1 MYNSFKMINEN
12 KDGRLGKVIN
22 LKTDL
27 DEFMEYIGLSGK
39 MHELKI
45 LKVWNECVG
54 DTISKYSKPVDIKKN
69 KLYVSVENAVW
80 RYELS
85 ARKEE
90 ILERVNKVLQNKTIR
105 DIIFV

>member
-1 MYNSFKMINEN
+1 MFQEK
-12 KDGRLGKVIN
+12 KDGRLGKVIS
-22 LKTDL
+22 LRDEL
-27 DEFMEYIGLSGK
+27 DEFMEYIGLSEK
-39 MHELKI
+39 MQEMKI

-54 DTISKYSKPVDIKKN
+54 DTISKFSKPVDIKKN

-85 ARKEE
+85 ARKTE
-90 ILERVNKVLQNKTIR
+90 ILERVNQNLKNKVLK

>member
-1 MYNSFKMINEN
+1 MFQEK

-22 LKTDL
+22 LRNEL
-27 DEFMEYIGLSGK
+27 DEFMEYIGLSEK
-39 MHELKI
+39 MQDVKI

-54 DTISKYSKPVDIKKN
+54 DTISQFSKPVDIKKN

-90 ILERVNKVLQNKTIR
+90 ILGRVNEILKNKKVK

>member
-1 MYNSFKMINEN
+1 MMRDDKKNDRGS
-12 KDGRLGKVIN
+12 RVIN
-22 LKTDL
+22 LKNDL
-27 DEFMEYIGLSGK
+27 DEFMEYMGLSEK
-39 MHELKI
+39 MQDLKI

-54 DTISKYSKPVDIKKN
+54 DTISKFSKPVEIKKN

-85 ARKEE
+85 ARKTE
-90 ILERVNKVLQNKTIR
+90 ILERVNQILKNKTIK

>member
-1 MYNSFKMINEN
+1 MFQEK

-22 LKTDL
+22 LRNEL
-27 DEFMEYIGLSGK
+27 DEFMEYIGLSER
-39 MHELKI
+39 MQEMKI

-54 DTISKYSKPVDIKKN
+54 DTISQFSKPVDIKKN

-90 ILERVNKVLQNKTIR
+90 ILGRVNEILKNKKVK

>member
-1 MYNSFKMINEN
+1 MFQEK

-22 LKTDL
+22 LRNEL
-27 DEFMEYIGLSGK
+27 DEFMEYIGLSEK
-39 MHELKI
+39 MQEMKI

-54 DTISKYSKPVDIKKN
+54 ETISKFSKPVDIKKN
-69 KLYVSVENAVW
+69 KLYVSVETSVW

-90 ILERVNKVLQNKTIR
+90 ILTRVNEVLKNKKVK

>member
-1 MYNSFKMINEN
+1 MFQEK

-22 LKTDL
+22 LRNEL
-27 DEFMEYIGLSGK
+27 DEFMEYIGLSEK
-39 MHELKI
+39 MQEMKI

-54 DTISKYSKPVDIKKN
+54 DTISQFSKPVDIKKN

-90 ILERVNKVLQNKTIR
+90 ILGRVNEILKNKKVK

>member
-1 MYNSFKMINEN
+1 MFQEK

-22 LKTDL
+22 LRNEL
-27 DEFMEYIGLSGK
+27 DEFMEYIGLSEK
-39 MHELKI
+39 MQDMKI

-54 DTISKYSKPVDIKKN
+54 DTISQFSKPVDIKKN

-90 ILERVNKVLQNKTIR
+90 ILGRVNEILKNKKIK

>member
-1 MYNSFKMINEN
+1 MTNKYANEN
-12 KDGRLGKVIN
+12 KDGRLNKVIN
-22 LKTDL
+22 LRTEL
-27 DEFMEYIGLSGK
+27 DEFMDYIGLSSK

-85 ARKEE
+85 TRKEE
-90 ILERVNKVLQNKTIR
+90 ILERVNKVLKNKIIK
-105 DIIFV
+105 DIVFV

>member
-1 MYNSFKMINEN
+1 MLHTMFQEK

-22 LKTDL
+22 LRNEL
-27 DEFMEYIGLSGK
+27 DEFMEYIGLSEK
-39 MHELKI
+39 MQDVKI

-54 DTISKYSKPVDIKKN
+54 DTISQFSKPVDIKKN

-90 ILERVNKVLQNKTIR
+90 ILGRVNEILKNKKVK

>member
-1 MYNSFKMINEN
+1 MFHEK

-22 LKTDL
+22 LRSEL
-27 DEFMEYIGLSGK
+27 DEFMEYIGLSEK
-39 MHELKI
+39 MQEMKI

-54 DTISKYSKPVDIKKN
+54 DTISKFSKPVDIKKN
-69 KLYVSVENAVW
+69 KLYVSVETAVW

-90 ILERVNKVLQNKTIR
+90 ILEREKQIIKNKVIK

>member
-1 MYNSFKMINEN
+1 MKDDKNSERGN
-12 KDGRLGKVIN
+12 RVIN
-22 LKTDL
+22 LKNDL
-27 DEFMEYIGLSGK
+27 DEFMEYIGLSEK
-39 MHELKI
+39 MQDLKI

-54 DTISKYSKPVDIKKN
+54 DTISKFSKPVEIKKN

-85 ARKEE
+85 ARKTE
-90 ILERVNKVLQNKTIR
+90 ILERVNQTIKNKIIK

>member
-1 MYNSFKMINEN
+1 MLYTMFQEK

-22 LKTDL
+22 LRNEL
-27 DEFMEYIGLSGK
+27 DEFMEYIGLSEK
-39 MHELKI
+39 MQDMKI

-54 DTISKYSKPVDIKKN
+54 DTISQFSKPVDIKKN

-90 ILERVNKVLQNKTIR
+90 ILGRVNEILKNKKVK

>member
-1 MYNSFKMINEN
+1 MLNTMFQEK

-22 LKTDL
+22 LRNEL
-27 DEFMEYIGLSGK
+27 DEFMEYIGLSEK
-39 MHELKI
+39 MQDMKI

-54 DTISKYSKPVDIKKN
+54 DTISKFSKTVEIKKN

-90 ILERVNKVLQNKTIR
+90 ILGRVNEILKNKKVK

>member
-1 MYNSFKMINEN
+1 MLHTMFQEK

-22 LKTDL
+22 LRNEL
-27 DEFMEYIGLSGK
+27 DEFMEYIGLNEK
-39 MHELKI
+39 MQDMKI

-54 DTISKYSKPVDIKKN
+54 DTISQFSKPVDIKKN

-90 ILERVNKVLQNKTIR
+90 ILSRVNEILKNKKVK

>member
-1 MYNSFKMINEN
+1 MFSIMFQEK

-22 LKTDL
+22 LRNEL
-27 DEFMEYIGLSGK
+27 DEFMEYIGLSEK
-39 MHELKI
+39 MQDMKI

-54 DTISKYSKPVDIKKN
+54 DTISKFSKPVEIKKN

-90 ILERVNKVLQNKTIR
+90 ILGRVNEILKNKKVK

>member
-1 MYNSFKMINEN
+1 MLNTMFQEK

-22 LKTDL
+22 LRNEL
-27 DEFMEYIGLSGK
+27 DEFMEYIGLSEK
-39 MHELKI
+39 MQEMKI

-54 DTISKYSKPVDIKKN
+54 DTISQFSKPVDIKKN

-90 ILERVNKVLQNKTIR
+90 ILGRVNEILKNKKVK

>member
-1 MYNSFKMINEN
+1 MKDDKKNER
-12 KDGRLGKVIN
+12 GSKVIN
-22 LKTDL
+22 LKNDL
-27 DEFMEYIGLSGK
+27 DEFMEYIGLSEK
-39 MHELKI
+39 MQDLKI

-54 DTISKYSKPVDIKKN
+54 DTISKFSKPVEIKKN

-90 ILERVNKVLQNKTIR
+90 ILGRVNEILKNKKIK

>member
-1 MYNSFKMINEN
+1 MFQEK

-22 LKTDL
+22 LRNEL
-27 DEFMEYIGLSGK
+27 DEFMEYIGLSEK
-39 MHELKI
+39 MQDMKI

-54 DTISKYSKPVDIKKN
+54 DTISQFSKPVDIKKN

-90 ILERVNKVLQNKTIR
+90 ILSRVNEILKNKKVK
-105 DIIFV
+105 DIIFI

>member
-1 MYNSFKMINEN
+1 MLHTMFQEK

-22 LKTDL
+22 LRNEL
-27 DEFMEYIGLSGK
+27 DEFMEYIGLSEK
-39 MHELKI
+39 MQDMKI

-54 DTISKYSKPVDIKKN
+54 DTISQFSKPVDIKKN

-90 ILERVNKVLQNKTIR
+90 ILGRVNEILKNKKVK

>member
-1 MYNSFKMINEN
+1 MFQEK

-22 LKTDL
+22 LRSEL
-27 DEFMEYIGLSGK
+27 DEFMEYIGLSEK
-39 MHELKI
+39 MQEMKI

-54 DTISKYSKPVDIKKN
+54 DTISKFSKPVDIKKN

-90 ILERVNKVLQNKTIR
+90 ILGRVNEILKNKKLK

>member
-1 MYNSFKMINEN
+1 MLHNMFQEK

-22 LKTDL
+22 LRNEL
-27 DEFMEYIGLSGK
+27 DEFMEYIGLSEK
-39 MHELKI
+39 MQEMKI

-54 DTISKYSKPVDIKKN
+54 DTISQFSKPVDIKKN

-90 ILERVNKVLQNKTIR
+90 ILNRVNEILKNKKVK

>member
-1 MYNSFKMINEN
+1 MKDDKNSERGN
-12 KDGRLGKVIN
+12 RVIN
-22 LKTDL
+22 LKNDL
-27 DEFMEYIGLSGK
+27 DEFMEYIGLSER
-39 MHELKI
+39 MQDLKI

-54 DTISKYSKPVDIKKN
+54 DTISKFSKPVEIKKN

-85 ARKEE
+85 ARKTE
-90 ILERVNKVLQNKTIR
+90 ILERVNQTIKNKIIK

>member
-1 MYNSFKMINEN
+1 MFQEK

-22 LKTDL
+22 LRNEL
-27 DEFMEYIGLSGK
+27 DEFMEYIGLSEK
-39 MHELKI
+39 MQEMKI

-54 DTISKYSKPVDIKKN
+54 ETISKFSKPVDIKKN
-69 KLYVSVENAVW
+69 KLYVSVESAVW

-85 ARKEE
+85 ARKIE
-90 ILERVNKVLQNKTIR
+90 ILERVNENLKNKVLK

>member
-1 MYNSFKMINEN
+1 MFQEK

-22 LKTDL
+22 LRNEL
-27 DEFMEYIGLSGK
+27 DEFMEYIGLSEK
-39 MHELKI
+39 MQEMKI

-54 DTISKYSKPVDIKKN
+54 ETISKFSKPVDIKKN
-69 KLYVSVENAVW
+69 KLYVSVETAVW

-90 ILERVNKVLQNKTIR
+90 ILGRVNEILKNKKLK

>member
-1 MYNSFKMINEN
+1 MFEEK

-22 LKTDL
+22 LRNEL
-27 DEFMEYIGLSGK
+27 DEFMEYIGLSEK
-39 MHELKI
+39 MQEMKI

-54 DTISKYSKPVDIKKN
+54 ETISKFSKPVDIKKN

-85 ARKEE
+85 ARKVE
-90 ILERVNKVLQNKTIR
+90 ILERVNQNLKNKLLK

>member
-1 MYNSFKMINEN
+1 MFQEK
-12 KDGRLGKVIN
+12 KDGRLGKVISLRN
-22 LKTDL
+22 EL
-27 DEFMEYIGLSGK
+27 DEFMEYIGLSEK
-39 MHELKI
+39 MQEMKI

-54 DTISKYSKPVDIKKN
+54 DTISKFSKPVDIKKN
-69 KLYVSVENAVW
+69 KLYVSVESAVW

-90 ILERVNKVLQNKTIR
+90 ILERVNQNIKNKVIK

>member
-1 MYNSFKMINEN
+1 MFQEK
-12 KDGRLGKVIN
+12 KDGRLGKVIS
-22 LKTDL
+22 LRDEL
-27 DEFMEYIGLSGK
+27 DEFMEYIGLSEK
-39 MHELKI
+39 MQEMKI

-54 DTISKYSKPVDIKKN
+54 DTISKFSKPVDIKKN

-85 ARKEE
+85 ARKTE
-90 ILERVNKVLQNKTIR
+90 ILERVNQNLKSKVLK

>member
-1 MYNSFKMINEN
+1 MFQEK

-22 LKTDL
+22 LRNEL
-27 DEFMEYIGLSGK
+27 DEFMEYIGLSEK
-39 MHELKI
+39 MQEMKI

-54 DTISKYSKPVDIKKN
+54 ETISKFSKPVDIKKN
-69 KLYVSVENAVW
+69 KLYVSVETAVW

-85 ARKEE
+85 ARKVE
-90 ILERVNKVLQNKTIR
+90 ILERVNQNLKNKVLK

>member
-1 MYNSFKMINEN
+1 MFHTMFQEK

-22 LKTDL
+22 LSNEL
-27 DEFMEYIGLSGK
+27 DEFMEYIGLSEK
-39 MHELKI
+39 MQDMKI

-54 DTISKYSKPVDIKKN
+54 DTISQFSKPVDIKKN

-90 ILERVNKVLQNKTIR
+90 ILGRVNEILKNKKVK

>member
-1 MYNSFKMINEN
+1 MKDEKKNER
-12 KDGRLGKVIN
+12 GSKVIN
-22 LKTDL
+22 LKNDL
-27 DEFMEYIGLSGK
+27 DEFMEYIGLSEK
-39 MHELKI
+39 MQDLKI

-54 DTISKYSKPVDIKKN
+54 DTISKFSKPVEIKKN

-85 ARKEE
+85 ARKSE
-90 ILERVNKVLQNKTIR
+90 ILERVNQIIKNKIIK

>member
-1 MYNSFKMINEN
+1 MKDDKKNERGN
-12 KDGRLGKVIN
+12 RIIN
-22 LKTDL
+22 LKNDL
-27 DEFMEYIGLSGK
+27 DEFMEYIGLSEK
-39 MHELKI
+39 MQDLKI

-54 DTISKYSKPVDIKKN
+54 DTISKFSKPVEIKKN

-85 ARKEE
+85 ARKTE
-90 ILERVNKVLQNKTIR
+90 ILERVNQILKNKIIK

>member
-1 MYNSFKMINEN
+1 MNVMFQEK

-22 LKTDL
+22 LRNEL
-27 DEFMEYIGLSGK
+27 DEFMEYLGLSEK
-39 MHELKI
+39 MQEMKI

-54 DTISKYSKPVDIKKN
+54 DTISKFSKPVDIKKN

-85 ARKEE
+85 ARKTE
-90 ILERVNKVLQNKTIR
+90 ILERVNQNLKNKVLK

>member
-1 MYNSFKMINEN
+1 MFQEK

-22 LKTDL
+22 LRNEL
-27 DEFMEYIGLSGK
+27 DEFMEYIGLSEK
-39 MHELKI
+39 MQDMKI

-54 DTISKYSKPVDIKKN
+54 DTISQFSKPVDIKKN

-90 ILERVNKVLQNKTIR
+90 ILGRVNEILKNKKVK

>member
-1 MYNSFKMINEN
+1 MFQEK

-22 LKTDL
+22 LRNEL
-27 DEFMEYIGLSGK
+27 DEFMEYIGLSEK
-39 MHELKI
+39 MQDMKI

-54 DTISKYSKPVDIKKN
+54 DTISQFSKPVDIKKN

-90 ILERVNKVLQNKTIR
+90 ILSRVNEILKNKKVK

>member
-1 MYNSFKMINEN
+1 MIQEK

-22 LKTDL
+22 LRNEL
-27 DEFMEYIGLSGK
+27 DEFMEYIGLSEK
-39 MHELKI
+39 MQEMKI
-45 LKVWNECVG
+45 LKVWNKCVG
-54 DTISKYSKPVDIKKN
+54 DTISQFSKPVDIKKN

-90 ILERVNKVLQNKTIR
+90 ILGRVNEILKNKKVK